1 MAAIVNW
8 LAIVLLLLIKKHIMK
23 TQEVAHKLVT
33 LCREGKNI
41 DAINELYSDDILSFE
56 STGDH
61 KEISGK
67 QAVIEKNNLWFSTV
81 EEMHEAHV
89 SDPVVGGNFFSV
101 SMMYDVTYKEAGRMK
116 MEEIAVYEVKD
127 GKIVFEHFF
136 YSM

>member
-1 MAAIVNW
+1 MN
-8 LAIVLLLLIKKHIMK
+8 
-23 TQEVAHKLVT
+23 TQQVAERLVA
-33 LCREGKNI
+33 LCREGKNL

-67 QAVIEKNNLWFSTV
+67 QNVIEKNNMWFSSV
-81 EEMHEAHV
+81 EEMHSAHV
-89 SDPVVGGNFFSV
+89 SDPIIGGNFFSV
-101 SMMYDVTYKEAGRMK
+101 SMSYDVTYKQVGRMA

-127 GKIVFEHFF
+127 GKVVFEHFF